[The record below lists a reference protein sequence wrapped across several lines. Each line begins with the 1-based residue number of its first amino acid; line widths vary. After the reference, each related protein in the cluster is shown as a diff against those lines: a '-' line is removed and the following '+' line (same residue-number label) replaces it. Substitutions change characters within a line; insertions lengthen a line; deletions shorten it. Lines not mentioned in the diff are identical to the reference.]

1 MPFPLELGRALYDS
15 VHVRQED
22 SKMKPAFR
30 SGASIAAAAA
40 TLILAGAITAPAAHA
55 AEEGKGHCVSANACK
70 GQGACA
76 SAANACKG
84 QNACKGKGYL
94 IMTQEECS
102 KIEGA
107 TFEPAEG

>member
-1 MPFPLELGRALYDS
+1 
-15 VHVRQED
+15 
-22 SKMKPAFR
+22 MKPTFR

-40 TLILAGAITAPAAHA
+40 ALIVVGALPGPASA
-55 AEEGKGHCVSANACK
+55 AEPGQGHCVGANACK

-94 IMTQEECS
+94 NMTKDECDQ
-102 KIEGA
+102 IEGA
-107 TFEPAEG
+107 TFEAQEG